1 VYVYVCVC
9 VCVIHNND
17 MQDLVRSFTFL
28 QDQGG
33 KFISCKIIY
42 KISCVNLTI
51 KESCKIVQDLMDL
64 ARFLPSF
71 ARLFCLG
78 RIISEAQSKH
88 PYWGTE

>member
-33 KFISCKIIY
+33 
-42 KISCVNLTI
+42 NLN
-51 KESCKIVQDLMDL
+51 L
-64 ARFLPSF
+64 ARLSIKFL
-71 ARLFCLG
+71 ALILL
-78 RIISEAQSKH
+78 
-88 PYWGTE
+88 